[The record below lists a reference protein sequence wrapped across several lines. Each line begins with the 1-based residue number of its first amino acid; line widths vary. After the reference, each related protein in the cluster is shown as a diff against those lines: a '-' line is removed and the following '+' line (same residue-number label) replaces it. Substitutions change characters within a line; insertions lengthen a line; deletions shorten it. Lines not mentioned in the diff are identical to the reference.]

1 MQLMGLFEALFKNKK
16 SEHSIYTPAT
26 IQEAYMAI
34 FYSILYADKGWSE
47 KELKALSPI
56 LMRLRIFEDENI
68 SYYIQK
74 WKQNIPFMEHNH

>member
-1 MQLMGLFEALFKNKK
+1 
-16 SEHSIYTPAT
+16 
-26 IQEAYMAI
+26 MAI